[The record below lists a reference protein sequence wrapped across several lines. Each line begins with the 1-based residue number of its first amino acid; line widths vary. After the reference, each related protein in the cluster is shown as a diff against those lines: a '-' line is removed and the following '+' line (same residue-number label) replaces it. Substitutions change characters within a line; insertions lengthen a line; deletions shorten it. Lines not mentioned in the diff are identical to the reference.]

1 MPLVQV
7 HMASG
12 RTDEQKRLLLQ
23 RITQVMHETVGAP
36 IASIRVWISEFEPT
50 EFIAG
55 GEILADR
62 RARLEAEAA
71 DASAA
76 AASAND
82 LSTEF
87 NEEGTA

>member
-1 MPLVQV
+1 
-7 HMASG
+7 MASG

-36 IASIRVWISEFEPT
+36 IESIRVWINEFEPT

-62 RARLEAEAA
+62 RARQAAEAA
-71 DASAA
+71 ESAPAPGAA
-76 AASAND
+76 AAD
-82 LSTEF
+82 DPTTEF
-87 NEEGTA
+87 NEEGTS

>member
-1 MPLVQV
+1 
-7 HMASG
+7 MASG

-36 IASIRVWISEFEPT
+36 IESIRVWINEFEPT

-62 RARLEAEAA
+62 RARLAAQAATDVA
-71 DASAA
+71 DA
-76 AASAND
+76 D
-82 LSTEF
+82 DPTTEF